1 MVPFVRALAVVVAV
15 AAVALSPMAAADA
28 TMYNVTQRRAVCSQ
42 EWTLYLEC
50 STRLLRNA
58 WVSLNFRYA
67 ELYEVAANQTTSLD
81 AWTFDNITSGLGLPP
96 TATLSQ
102 TVAALNH
109 TTWCGVVP
117 ELLSGNIT
125 SPLFSDLF
133 SGLDVG
139 LSCAGPNPAV
149 IQQYG
154 CDAPGTFAS
163 GDVLNVA
170 YEFCAQATSAASPGA
185 YEAASCATNSTCC
198 ALATASGAAKPAIL
212 GALGNLTQPASGA
225 SPMAACNASYADQVF
240 AGVFP
245 PPTTISISNVT
256 MGGRATAAREWSPA
270 AVVAL
275 HVAALVGVVGG

>member
-50 STRLLRNA
+50 STRLLHDA

-81 AWTFDNITSGLGLPP
+81 AWTFDNITRGLGLPP
-96 TATLSQ
+96 TATSSQ
-102 TVAALNH
+102 AVAALNH
-109 TTWCGVVP
+109 TMWCGVMP

-125 SPLFSDLF
+125 SPLFCDLF
-133 SGLDVG
+133 SGSDEALW
-139 LSCAGPNPAV
+139 CAGPNAAV

-163 GDVLNVA
+163 GDVVNVA
-170 YEFCAQATSAASPGA
+170 YEFCAQATSTASPGA
-185 YEAASCATNSTCC
+185 YEAASCAATNATCC
-198 ALATASGAAKPAIL
+198 ALATASGAAEPAIL
-212 GALGNLTQPASGA
+212 GALGNLTQPASAA
-225 SPMAACNASYADQVF
+225 SPRAACNTSYADQVF

-245 PPTTISISNVT
+245 PPTTPAPTSPT
-256 MGGRATAAREWSPA
+256 GHAAAAREWSPA
-270 AVVAL
+270 VVVAL
-275 HVAALVGVVGG
+275 HVAALVGVAGG